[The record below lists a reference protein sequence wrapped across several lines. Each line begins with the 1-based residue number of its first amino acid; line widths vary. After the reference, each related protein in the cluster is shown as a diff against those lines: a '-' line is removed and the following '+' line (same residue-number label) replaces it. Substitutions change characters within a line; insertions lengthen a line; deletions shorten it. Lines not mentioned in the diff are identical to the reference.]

1 MPHWANRQL
10 TTANLSVL
18 LSTQE
23 IIPSLECCKEYW
35 EIVLVY
41 RGSPIYPYKLICC
54 YFLHFDHLEL
64 HSVVFLLTGTLAPL
78 HSLSKFYISSRSH
91 VHVFRLVSLHNLP
104 HPLLS
109 ALPQSVLSLFQ
120 NWWLPSAWI
129 PLLTSSHFP
138 TKQFILSLVSILYF

>member
-1 MPHWANRQL
+1 M
-10 TTANLSVL
+10 
-18 LSTQE
+18 
-23 IIPSLECCKEYW
+23 
-35 EIVLVY
+35 LVY

-109 ALPQSVLSLFQ
+109 ALPHRNLHMAGQADPNPLNGAKRRRKIKLLHLTIDSLLGFGQVANCPRPQFPHLSSERCNRWFLNSFPALEP
-120 NWWLPSAWI
+120 LP
-129 PLLTSSHFP
+129 
-138 TKQFILSLVSILYF
+138 